1 MFVVKEYEINGTPLS
16 KWTNEFLEKCE
27 EIRGE
32 DLSDED
38 IIYLLDYA
46 VGFGLTDDVD
56 QVAEQTVEAVFND

>member
-1 MFVVKEYEINGTPLS
+1 MKEYEINGTPLS

-32 DLSDED
+32 DLSDEE
-38 IIYLLDYA
+38 IIYLLDYS